1 MPTNYGSARAAWALA
16 LKAAIAAAPA
26 LGGLLQQATLTTHAA
41 LGALDDANQMASF
54 GSTLGAL
61 APRLGA
67 GAGVGVEAQP
77 ASPDVVLL
85 AQSEGTTH
93 RPVSYASSPSLP
105 GTLNAPWWT
114 DFAHLVYWFY
124 VVATF
129 TTVAF
134 LGYLYDLLVRR
145 REAAH
150 PVRETRG
157 FSRAQ
162 TGDLVTAV
170 LPLTW
175 SATMVMHAST
185 HSINF
190 DENTAGAAFSFT
202 VIAYQWG

>member
-1 MPTNYGSARAAWALA
+1 MSRLQEALEAPLAALND
-16 LKAAIAAAPA
+16 
-26 LGGLLQQATLTTHAA
+26 TETMAA
-41 LGALDDANQMASF
+41 LGAAA
-54 GSTLGAL
+54 GAM
-61 APRLGA
+61 APRLDGA
-67 GAGVGVEAQP
+67 RARAAAGQP
-77 ASPDVVLL
+77 GGLPEPLL
-85 AQSEGTTH
+85 AQHEAVTH
-93 RPVSYASSPSLP
+93 RPVSYTSSPSLP

-134 LGYLYDLLVRR
+134 LGYLYDLFVRR